1 MRAGKHQQ
9 CLELSIEVVMVST
22 VYHIDSSQTVKLEE
36 ESILLLFLTKRF
48 YLRLYYVSARLVS
61 SAR

>member
-1 MRAGKHQQ
+1 
-9 CLELSIEVVMVST
+9 MVST

-48 YLRLYYVSARLVS
+48 YLRLYYVSALLVS